1 LKILDAKIVWLPS
14 KETLANV
21 TSADVAEKLIP
32 FVDELQRDPS
42 VRSIS
47 MNLAQGK
54 VDDDIWLNLQ
64 RKLAA

>member
-1 LKILDAKIVWLPS
+1 MKILDAKIVWLPS
-14 KETLANV
+14 KETLVNV

-47 MNLAQGK
+47 MNVAQGK
-54 VDDDIWLNLQ
+54 VDDDLWLSL
-64 RKLAA
+64 RKKLAA